1 MKWFY
6 NMKISAKLIIGFII
20 VAIISGVIGV
30 VGIFYIKKIND
41 NDTLLYETNTVPI
54 SQLAEIAE
62 LFQRQRISLY
72 EIILLPNVEDKKKEV
87 ENIEGKDKE
96 IENLCTEYEK
106 LINDDEERALFD
118 EYKKAV
124 DSYLPYRE
132 KIITLALGKNEAQAI
147 IEIQSEALDTA
158 RTAVQDGVSNLK
170 SKNIEDAKKR
180 SIDNDAAANQAEI
193 VMIALISI
201 GMLLAVLLGLF
212 ISRAISNPIKKL
224 VEASNKISN
233 GDLEVN
239 MNINSKDEVGILA
252 KAFEKVIEALKSL
265 ISDSKMLTQAA
276 LDGKLSTRADAGRH
290 NGDYRTIIE
299 GVNNTLDAVIAPINE
314 ALSVIE
320 EMSKGNL
327 QLKVKGDYMGDQAK
341 LKNGLNETINSLSSY
356 VSEISDVLT
365 EMAEGNLDVSIT
377 ADYKGDFVEIKN
389 SLNNIIQGLNDA
401 FSEINNAA
409 DQVASGANQVS
420 DGSQE
425 LSQGSTEQASS
436 IEELTA
442 SIEEIAAQTKQN
454 AVNANQANEFAS
466 NAKNNAVKGNEQM
479 KQMLNSMTE
488 INEASENIYKIIKVI
503 DDIAFQ
509 TNILALNAAVEAAR
523 AGQHGKGF
531 AVVAEEVRNLAARS
545 ANAAKETT
553 SLIEGTIN
561 KVEAGTKIANNTAEA
576 LTSIVEEVNKAAVL
590 VGEIAVASNEQA
602 TGVAQINKGIE
613 QVSQVVQNNSA
624 TSEESASAS
633 EELSS
638 QADMLKEM
646 VSKFK
651 LKKSNRNRSQ
661 YELEDVIKDSN
672 GMQRRSKGEKNK
684 KLTAAEVETSI
695 KPRIALSDEE
705 FGKY

>member
-6 NMKISAKLIIGFII
+6 NMKISVKLIVGFIL
-20 VAIISGVIGV
+20 VAIISAVIGTF
-30 VGIFYIKKIND
+30 GIFNINTIID
-41 NDTLLYETNTVPI
+41 NDTLLYKTNTVPI
-54 SQLAEIAE
+54 SQMGEVGE
-62 LFQRQRISLY
+62 LFQRQRIALY
-72 EIILLPNVEDKKKEV
+72 DMILKTDMGDKKKEV
-87 ENIEGKDKE
+87 ENIEEKDKE
-96 IENLCTEYEK
+96 IENLCSEYEK
-106 LINDDEERALFD
+106 LIEDDKERALFE
-118 EYKKAV
+118 EYKKV
-124 DSYLPYRE
+124 LENYLPYRE
-132 KIITLALGKNEAQAI
+132 KIISLSLANNNAQAM
-147 IEIQSEALDTA
+147 IEIQSEDMDIA
-158 RTAVQDGVSNLK
+158 RTAVQDAIDKLQNENV
-170 SKNIEDAKKR
+170 EDAKIR
-180 SIDNDAAANQAEI
+180 NQDNEIAAKQAET
-193 VMIALISI
+193 VMIAIIII
-201 GMLLAVLLGLF
+201 GIILALLLGLF
-212 ISRAISNPIKKL
+212 ISKAISNPIKRL

-239 MNINSKDEVGILA
+239 MNINSKDEVGTLA

-265 ISDSKMLTQAA
+265 ISDSEMLTQAA

-299 GVNNTLDAVIAPINE
+299 GVNNILDAVVAPVNE
-314 ALSVIE
+314 ALIVIE

-327 QLKVKGDYMGDQAK
+327 HLRVNGEYKGDQAR
-341 LKNGLNETINSLSSY
+341 LKDGLNETINSLSSY
-356 VSEISDVLT
+356 ISEISDVLT
-365 EMAEGNLDVSIT
+365 KMAEGNLDVSIT
-377 ADYKGDFVEIKN
+377 ADYKGDFVQIKN

-409 DQVASGANQVS
+409 DQVASSASQVS

-425 LSQGSTEQASS
+425 LSRGSTEQASS

-442 SIEEIAAQTKQN
+442 SIEEIAAQTRQN
-454 AVNANQANEFAS
+454 AVNANQANELAS

-553 SLIEGTIN
+553 ALIEGTIN
-561 KVEAGTKIANNTAEA
+561 KVEAGTKIANNTADA

-613 QVSQVVQNNSA
+613 QVSQVV
-624 TSEESASAS
+624 
-633 EELSS
+633 
-638 QADMLKEM
+638 
-646 VSKFK
+646 
-651 LKKSNRNRSQ
+651 
-661 YELEDVIKDSN
+661 
-672 GMQRRSKGEKNK
+672 
-684 KLTAAEVETSI
+684 
-695 KPRIALSDEE
+695 
-705 FGKY
+705 